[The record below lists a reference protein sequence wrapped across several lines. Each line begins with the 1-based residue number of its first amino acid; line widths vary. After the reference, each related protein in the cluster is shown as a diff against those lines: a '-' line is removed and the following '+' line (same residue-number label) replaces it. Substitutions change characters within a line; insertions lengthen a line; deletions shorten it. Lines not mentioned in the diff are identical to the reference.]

1 MKPIGILSAHFAAG
15 VLTTCLVGTAV
26 LYGLQSWKRFS
37 SSGST
42 EIVELGPD
50 VAMPRIVRTA
60 LAPIDIVDHA
70 AFEVDAFPR
79 SVSES
84 ELTVDGQIE
93 LLSAE
98 YNASKNEATRQRLSE
113 QLSILKNSVR

>member
-26 LYGLQSWKRFS
+26 LYGLESWKRFS

-42 EIVELGPD
+42 EIVERGPD
-50 VAMPRIVRTA
+50 ATRPRISRTA
-60 LAPIDIVDHA
+60 LAPIDIVDQEA
-70 AFEVDAFPR
+70 MEVDAFPR
-79 SVSES
+79 SISDS

-98 YNASKNEATRQRLSE
+98 YNASKNEATRQRLRE
-113 QLSILKNSVR
+113 QLSILKNSVQ

>member
-26 LYGLQSWKRFS
+26 LYGLESWKKFS

-42 EIVELGPD
+42 EIVELGPN
-50 VAMPRIVRTA
+50 VAMPRIARNV
-60 LAPIDIVDHA
+60 LAPIDIADHA
-70 AFEVDAFPR
+70 AVEIEAFPQ
-79 SVSES
+79 SISES

-93 LLSAE
+93 LLSAQ
-98 YNASKNEATRQRLSE
+98 YNASKNEETRQRLRE
-113 QLSILKNSVR
+113 QLSILKNSVQ

>member
-26 LYGLQSWKRFS
+26 LYGLENWKKFNA
-37 SSGST
+37 SGST
-42 EIVELGPD
+42 EIVDYGPN
-50 VAMPRIVRTA
+50 VVTPRIARTA

-70 AFEVDAFPR
+70 AVEVEYFPQ

-84 ELTVDGQIE
+84 ELTVEGQIE

-98 YNASKNEATRQRLSE
+98 YHATKNEATRQRLRE
-113 QLSILKNSVR
+113 QLSILKNSVQ

>member
-15 VLTTCLVGTAV
+15 VFTTCLVGTAV
-26 LYGLQSWKRFS
+26 LYGLESWKGFS
-37 SSGST
+37 SSGSS
-42 EIVELGPD
+42 EIVELGPT
-50 VAMPRIVRTA
+50 VAMPRVARTA
-60 LAPIDIVDHA
+60 LAPVEIVDHA
-70 AFEVDAFPR
+70 AFEVDTFPR

-98 YNASKNEATRQRLSE
+98 YNASKNEATRQRLRE
-113 QLSILKNSVR
+113 QLSILKNSVQ